1 MIQSIAIHEFRSML
15 RERRFRLA
23 ALLLSSLFLFALLG
37 AYDYRAQIHQQ
48 HTEAA
53 EAARVL
59 WENQGEVNPHSAA
72 HYGTHVFKPVHP
84 LAFFER
90 GVDAYTGNTLFL
102 EAHRMNEAQHR
113 AAADRH
119 NFARLGTLTPAFIL
133 GLLFPVFII
142 VLGFGAVAGEREGG
156 NLRLLL
162 AQGLRPTAL
171 FFGKALGLWYAV
183 LLLALPFFAL
193 GGIGL
198 LQTGV
203 APDDWVRYGL
213 LVAGYLLYL
222 GCFVHLTLLLSA
234 LTKHTNTA
242 LVAALGTW
250 MLICLLVPKAATNVA
265 RWQHPTPAWQ
275 AYHEA
280 IEEDLKNGVDGHDP
294 ADDYTENLKQETLKQ
309 YGVDSVQHLPFNW
322 AGFVMQ
328 KGEEHETY
336 VFQKHKDNLLD
347 IYTRQQGIHEA
358 ASVASPYLL
367 AGIASQRLAGTD
379 VGSYFDFLAA
389 AEKYRIQLVGDLNN
403 DLKDNFKYGD
413 WEGKRDKAF
422 FASNVRFEYR
432 PPALGAV
439 LADVQPALAALAA
452 WFLLSGLVCLFFFQK
467 IKPV

>member
-1 MIQSIAIHEFRSML
+1 MIHTIAIHEFRSML
-15 RERRFRLA
+15 REKRFRLA
-23 ALLLSSLFLFALLG
+23 AFLLSGLFLLALLG
-37 AYDYRAQIHQQ
+37 AYDYREQLHRQ

-53 EAARVL
+53 EAARAL

-113 AAADRH
+113 AADDRH
-119 NFARLGTLTPAFIL
+119 AFARLGTLTPAFML
-133 GLLFPVFII
+133 GILFPLFII
-142 VLGFGAVAGEREGG
+142 VLGFAAVAGEREGG

-162 AQGLRPTAL
+162 AQGMRPTAL
-171 FFGKALGLWYAV
+171 FVGKALGLWYAV

-203 APDDWVRYGL
+203 TAGDWARYGL
-213 LVAGYLLYL
+213 LTTGYLLYL

-234 LTKHTNTA
+234 LATHTNTA
-242 LVAALGTW
+242 LVTALGTW
-250 MLICLLVPKAATNVA
+250 MLICLLVPKAAANIA
-265 RWQHPTPAWQ
+265 RWQHPTPTWQ
-275 AYHEA
+275 AYREA

-294 ADDYTENLKQETLKQ
+294 SDTYTENLKAETLKK

-336 VFQKHKDNLLD
+336 VFQKHQDRLLD
-347 IYTRQQGIHEA
+347 IYSRQQRIHQVASA
-358 ASVASPYLL
+358 ASPHLL

-379 VGSYFDFLAA
+379 VDSYFDFLAA

-439 LADVQPALAALAA
+439 WSGVQPALAALVG
-452 WFLLSGLVCLFFFQK
+452 WFLLSGLACMFFFQK